1 MTTGGSSD
9 VVLEVEDL
17 FVGFEDPGETRDAVS
32 DVTFRIHRDE
42 IIGLVG
48 ETGAGKSVL
57 ARALID
63 LVPFPGK
70 IASGDVRLNGQSI
83 LHLSASDKRKIRGGK
98 IALIGTNPKSLLNPV
113 EHVGTQ
119 IARVLMAHSKSS
131 KARAN
136 QSAID
141 LLGELGIRA
150 PGDVAKSYPHQLSG
164 GMAQRVV
171 IAMALIASPDL
182 LLADDATLGLD
193 ATVQVQ
199 VLDMLLEQSRKR
211 GLAILLITHD
221 LAIVAKYCQRI
232 MIMREGKI
240 IEVSQ
245 VDRFFADPK
254 KEYSRELLAVAE
266 SAVHVEKDAGEN
278 QHDQV

>member
-1 MTTGGSSD
+1 MAHNELSD
-9 VVLEVEDL
+9 VILEVEDL
-17 FVGFEDPGETRDAVS
+17 SVGFGDSDDAPRALS
-32 DVTFRIHRDE
+32 GVTFQIHRDE

-63 LVPFPGK
+63 LIPYPGR
-70 IASGDVRLNGQSI
+70 IVTGDIRLNGQSI
-83 LHLSASDKRKIRGGK
+83 LHLNPSRKREIRGGK
-98 IALIGTNPKSLLNPV
+98 VALIGTNPKALLNPV

-119 IARVLMAHSKSS
+119 IAEVLRAHSKVS
-131 KARAN
+131 KAHAKRA
-136 QSAID
+136 ATT
-141 LLGELGIRA
+141 LLSELGIRA
-150 PGDVAKSYPHQLSG
+150 PADVAKSHPHQLSG

-211 GLAILLITHD
+211 GMAILLITHD
-221 LAIVAKYCQRI
+221 LAIVAKYCRRV
-232 MIMREGKI
+232 MIMHKGKV
-240 IEVSQ
+240 IEISP
-245 VDRFFADPK
+245 VDQFFTNPE
-254 KEYSRELLAVAE
+254 KEYSRELVAVAE
-266 SAVHVEKDAGEN
+266 SAVHVEETFEGS
-278 QHDQV
+278 